1 MCDDQIIMREK
12 RERESGGCLTACA
25 YSVTILEPEPVCRGR
40 GEDTGVGWMDTM
52 RGIFF
57 MFYKSPTLQVAAPEL
72 FDIFSTNCD
81 KRETSPRWSPAKTD
95 GELLFRLAI
104 RLFKPLMC
112 VVFFIFIFKIT
123 LHS

>member
-1 MCDDQIIMREK
+1 MLDVG
-12 RERESGGCLTACA
+12 SGALVGGGA
-25 YSVTILEPEPVCRGR
+25 YARS
-40 GEDTGVGWMDTM
+40 
-52 RGIFF
+52 
-57 MFYKSPTLQVAAPEL
+57 APEL